1 MDTILLGI
9 ALVLSIAWLVI
20 RMRRDETP
28 VKSDEAK
35 ILAHEKVAYHAV
47 SIALEQSACDAAK
60 SMTGRRFLSDAAPQ
74 LPLPDCDALE
84 CRCIFTHHQ
93 DRRENRDRRS
103 PFAASGFGGS
113 VTGSHQKERRARKER
128 REDPDFE
135 KF

>member
-1 MDTILLGI
+1 VDTILLSI

-28 VKSDEAK
+28 VISDEAK

-93 DRRENRDRRS
+93 DRRENRNRRS
-103 PFAASGFGGS
+103 PFAAAGFSGAT
-113 VTGSHQKERRARKER
+113 TGSHKKERRARKDR
-128 REDPDFE
+128 RENPDFE

>member
-1 MDTILLGI
+1 VDTILLGI

-20 RMRRDETP
+20 RMRRDKTP
-28 VKSDEAK
+28 VISDETK

-47 SIALEQSACDAAK
+47 SIALEQNACDAAK

-103 PFAASGFGGS
+103 PFAASGFSGS
-113 VTGSHQKERRARKER
+113 VTESHQKERRARKDR
-128 REDPDFE
+128 RVDPDFE

>member
-1 MDTILLGI
+1 VDTILLSI

-28 VKSDEAK
+28 VVSDEAK
-35 ILAHEKVAYHAV
+35 KLAHEKVAYHAV
-47 SIALEQSACDAAK
+47 SISLEQSACDAAK

-93 DRRENRDRRS
+93 DRRGKRDRRS
-103 PFAASGFGGS
+103 PFAAAGFSGIT
-113 VTGSHQKERRARKER
+113 TGTSLRAA
-128 REDPDFE
+128 PCS
-135 KF
+135 

>member
-1 MDTILLGI
+1 VETILLSI
-9 ALVLSIAWLVI
+9 ALVLTIAWLVI

-28 VKSDEAK
+28 VISDKAK
-35 ILAHEKVAYHAV
+35 KLAHEKVAYHAV
-47 SIALEQSACDAAK
+47 SISLEQSACDAAK

-103 PFAASGFGGS
+103 PFAAAGFGGAT
-113 VTGSHQKERRARKER
+113 TGSHKKNRRTRKDR
-128 REDPDFE
+128 REGSDVE